1 VLNRYSFPRNVILD
15 MVERIRSNSYT
26 ALRSV
31 EVPRRHLFDRYEWLP
46 EIEIDGY
53 RIPEGSHISDKTI
66 KELQVR
72 KKTGVTV
79 IAVRRG
85 KEVYANPDPDFKF
98 KKGDIILFTGEREN
112 MKTATNYFRGES

>member
-1 VLNRYSFPRNVILD
+1 